1 MAKVT
6 KQAWLICQKDN
17 PSVTKLFDTSMCNDR
32 WEVLAGPVDVTF
44 DVPDVARCPHCN
56 GALPQQETAK
66 LPLLPLVVGG
76 VYRTRNE
83 GRATIFSKDGHRTY
97 PWNDTLGR
105 SYTDDGHEQ
114 DWELSDNDL
123 IERIA

>member
-6 KQAWLICQKDN
+6 KQAWLIGQKDN

-66 LPLLPLVVGG
+66 LALLPLVVGG
-76 VYRTRNE
+76 VYRTR
-83 GRATIFSKDGHRTY
+83 GGGTAVLKQHHPYAIY
-97 PWNDTLGR
+97 PWEAETGH
-105 SYTDDGHEQ
+105 SYLDSGMEWQHGYG
-114 DWELSDNDL
+114 NHDL